1 MEFCCN
7 VTESV
12 LLLGDARAML
22 DPVAVQPKKK
32 LIVQFNFSLEKRKQK
47 GTYYMTIKTCED
59 LILIEFSFTSHN
71 DQIQTNFRILQT
83 QEFFFS
89 NHKVH

>member
-1 MEFCCN
+1 MI
-7 VTESV
+7 T
-12 LLLGDARAML
+12 
-22 DPVAVQPKKK
+22 
-32 LIVQFNFSLEKRKQK
+32 KQK